1 MSVKFSRRD
10 ANKLMSDLPALTIR
24 SKFRVKKTYL

>member
-10 ANKLMSDLPALTIR
+10 ANRVMSDLPAFTIR
-24 SKFRVKKTYL
+24 LKFRVKRTYL